1 MKCTSPSR
9 TLRRVAQHLKANPS
23 VVCFMTLIKI
33 DRLRLEKLTQ
43 ESELREALMQVAD
56 LINLPRCFRKYLIRL
71 TEIIDIARRCIKNAL
86 EIKARKLV
94 LDSIVMI
101 KKATT
106 CNWFKIVG
114 FSDDSL
120 VMIQSVSNGRRV
132 RTITPHELDL
142 AIA

>member
-101 KKATT
+101 K
-106 CNWFKIVG
+106 
-114 FSDDSL
+114 SDHL
-120 VMIQSVSNGRRV
+120 
-132 RTITPHELDL
+132 
-142 AIA
+142 